1 MRRRPKREGKYSLS
15 CTDEAWERLKAR
27 ASHAGST
34 SVSAFIVEAAL
45 AVDPTRPRMDV
56 ALAMEQQQ
64 VITEA
69 ARRLIAYLPPVPPE
83 TATPLWKTLHGRIS
97 FLVRMAMDDML
108 DQGRRDVLEHHLD
121 RQFGAGE
128 GARMVTAYLERTGR
142 DDRPE

>member
-1 MRRRPKREGKYSLS
+1 VTRRPKREGKYSLS
-15 CTDEAWERLKAR
+15 CKDEDWVRIKAR

-56 ALAMEQQQ
+56 AVAMEQNQT
-64 VITEA
+64 IAEA

-83 TATPLWKTLHGRIS
+83 TATPLWATLHGRIS

-121 RQFGAGE
+121 RQFGAGSGE
-128 GARMVTAYLERTGR
+128 RMVAAYLERTGR

>member
-15 CTDEAWERLKAR
+15 CRDEDWVSIKAR

-34 SVSAFIVEAAL
+34 SVSAFIIEAAL
-45 AVDPTRPRMDV
+45 AVDPSRPRMDV
-56 ALAMEQQQ
+56 GRAMEQNHT
-64 VITEA
+64 IAEA
-69 ARRLIAYLPPVPPE
+69 GRRLIAHLPPVPPE
-83 TATPLWKTLHGRIS
+83 TPPPLWKTLHGRIS

-108 DQGRRDVLEHHLD
+108 DQGRRCDLEHHLD
-121 RQFGAGE
+121 RQFGAGA

>member
-15 CTDEAWERLKAR
+15 CRDEDWVRIKAR

-45 AVDPTRPRMDV
+45 AVDPTRPCMDV
-56 ALAMEQQQ
+56 AFAMEQQQ
-64 VITEA
+64 TIAEA
-69 ARRLIAYLPPVPPE
+69 ARRLIAHLPPVPPE

-108 DQGRRDVLEHHLD
+108 EQGRRDVLERHLD
-121 RQFGAGE
+121 RQFGAGA
-128 GARMVTAYLERTGR
+128 GARIVTAYLERTGR

>member
-1 MRRRPKREGKYSLS
+1 MTRRPKREGKYSLS
-15 CTDEAWERLKAR
+15 CRDEDWVRIKAR

-34 SVSAFIVEAAL
+34 SISAFIVEAAL

-56 ALAMEQQQ
+56 VVAMEQNQT
-64 VITEA
+64 IAEA
-69 ARRLIAYLPPVPPE
+69 ARQLIAHLPPVPPE
-83 TATPLWKTLHGRIS
+83 KATPLWKTLHGRIS

>member
-1 MRRRPKREGKYSLS
+1 MRRPKREGKYSLS
-15 CTDEAWERLKAR
+15 CKDENWERIKAR

-45 AVDPTRPRMDV
+45 AVDPTRPRMDA
-56 ALAMEQQQ
+56 ALAMEQQEI
-64 VITEA
+64 ITQA
-69 ARRLIAYLPPVPPE
+69 ARRLIAHLPAVPPE

-108 DQGRRDVLEHHLD
+108 DQGRRVALEHHLD
-121 RQFGAGE
+121 RQFGAGF